1 MHTNQLQEQD
11 ALCRAQED
19 RSPVSRSVVSFLQG
33 SETSPVVMP
42 THPRLERHQAFH
54 SGSVDLAS
62 NAGSEGQRG
71 MAETSAHALGI
82 NLKLLA
88 RGRGVW
94 LTGDVEANRGVS
106 GREEPVLDNRNPRSH
121 RVPHSQMGWLDLFT
135 NSQRGPA
142 PGFLSCHSSSS
153 ATRASDDL
161 RRKKE
166 FRGRTPAPWSGIL
179 NGSLFVCLFVLIRY
193 IICRCFSQLVAR
205 LSISECC
212 ALKHESFSF

>member
-54 SGSVDLAS
+54 SGSVDLES

-135 NSQRGPA
+135 
-142 PGFLSCHSSSS
+142 
-153 ATRASDDL
+153 
-161 RRKKE
+161 
-166 FRGRTPAPWSGIL
+166 TPSGDQHLAFSLVIL
-179 NGSLFVCLFVLIRY
+179 PHLPQEQVM
-193 IICRCFSQLVAR
+193 
-205 LSISECC
+205 ISEERRNSGGGHLPLGL
-212 ALKHESFSF
+212 AS